1 MARSDVTGVLT
12 GRGRSGVR
20 GAHGGQTTCRPDERA
35 ATHEPR
41 REAWARFSLTA
52 SEGTEVGGE
61 QSFPPQTMPLWDTHY
76 SKLVIFKE
84 GSGRTFDLLSPI
96 FLKEKNVLKEGSF
109 ITLAPYAPSVATG
122 TNPLLARQEFAH
134 PMFAPSHLSGN
145 RLPSL

>member
-52 SEGTEVGGE
+52 SEGTGVGGSRISHPKLCLFGILIILSWLFLRKAQE
-61 QSFPPQTMPLWDTHY
+61 EPLTSSPP
-76 SKLVIFKE
+76 S
-84 GSGRTFDLLSPI
+84 S
-96 FLKEKNVLKEGSF
+96 
-109 ITLAPYAPSVATG
+109 
-122 TNPLLARQEFAH
+122 
-134 PMFAPSHLSGN
+134 
-145 RLPSL
+145 